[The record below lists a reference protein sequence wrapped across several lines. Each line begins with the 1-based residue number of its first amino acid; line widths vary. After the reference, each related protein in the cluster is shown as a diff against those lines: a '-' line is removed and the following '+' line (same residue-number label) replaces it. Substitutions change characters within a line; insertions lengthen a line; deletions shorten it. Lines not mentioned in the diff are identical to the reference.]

1 VKPSL
6 NTVHKKGLI
15 KVTLEP
21 FDKFAAGPK
30 SMGLKKIFPIIF
42 VLITLSLIGIIYIQ
56 ISWILTML
64 ENKEEELHHKLI
76 DAVNYV
82 GQELVEQRGKTQ
94 NKAFRLKPGTP
105 WRPSDP
111 FRMELMRPI
120 PIAEQFTPEEINDKL
135 RKAFNLLNL
144 KNTHFE
150 FSLSSDLGPSNLNF
164 RAPELQSK
172 NFLRELEDTAHNLR
186 AFYPLQAP
194 ENYEAGI
201 LPDELL
207 VVIISDYKNIVLGEM
222 RTMIYGAIFFTLVI
236 ISAFYVTVNALL
248 RQKKLSE
255 IKNDFINNM
264 THEFKTPLATIS
276 LAVDALRNEKVVN
289 DREKSSYFTGII
301 KEENRRM
308 NKQVETILQASLLDR
323 QEQQLNLKPLHAHTI
338 IQEAMENFHLQLEG
352 KGGRSELQLNAKN
365 DLLAADE
372 VHFMNIITNLI
383 DNAVKY
389 SKDSPVIKI
398 TTHSTTKSLIIRIE
412 DNGIGMSKETQ
423 RRIFEKFYRAHTGNL
438 HNVKGFGLGLS
449 YVKTIVEAHQGK
461 IKVDSIVG
469 KGTTFTLELPLKP
482 GE

>member
-1 VKPSL
+1 
-6 NTVHKKGLI
+6 
-15 KVTLEP
+15 
-21 FDKFAAGPK
+21 
-30 SMGLKKIFPIIF
+30 MGLKKIFPVIL

-56 ISWILTML
+56 INWILTMVD
-64 ENKEEELHHKLI
+64 NKQEELHHKMI
-76 DAVNYV
+76 DAVALV
-82 GQELVEQRGKTQ
+82 GRTLVEQRGNSAKVL
-94 NKAFRLKPGTP
+94 RLKPGTP
-105 WRPSDP
+105 WRPTDP
-111 FRMELMRPI
+111 FRMEMMRPL
-120 PIAEQFTPEEINDKL
+120 PIAERFTQDEVNDML
-135 RKAFNLLNL
+135 RKAFDNLNL
-144 KNTHFE
+144 KNLHFE
-150 FSLSSDLGPSNLNF
+150 FSVSSNMESSSGFNF
-164 RAPELQSK
+164 RTPDLHSR
-172 NFLRELEDTAHNLR
+172 NFQQEIQDTVHNR
-186 AFYPLQAP
+186 AAFYPLQAP
-194 ENYEAGI
+194 DDYSGGL

-207 VVIISDYKNIVLGEM
+207 VVVVPDTNNIVLREM
-222 RTMIYGAIFFTLVI
+222 RVMIFGAILFTLI
-236 ISAFYVTVNALL
+236 IVSAFYVTVSALL

-276 LAVDALRNEKVVN
+276 LAVDALRNEKVVQ
-289 DREKSSYFTGII
+289 DREKSEYFTGII

-352 KGGRSELQLNAKN
+352 KGGRAELQLNAKN
-365 DLLAADE
+365 DLLEADE

-389 SKDSPVIKI
+389 SKENLVIRI

-461 IKVDSIVG
+461 IKVDSLVG
-469 KGTTFTLELPLKP
+469 KGTTFTIELPLKTD
-482 GE
+482 